1 MVLKAGIWGADMPT
15 AAHFL
20 LRYAYEQTM
29 VSAVWGMQDPV
40 TIATAMGLEP
50 AAVLRPSIA
59 TGVAP
64 SEPEY
69 FEDEIGAHVEVR
81 GERLVDDAR
90 THEWFSFTLR
100 VRDDNGRTPLELA
113 THLGHSTVVVILT
126 TFERMPGG

>member
-64 SEPEY
+64 SEPECARGLLQVTGLCAVRSLIATTL
-69 FEDEIGAHVEVR
+69 FLSQVPCSPPRARPRQAPGTLASKTGASL
-81 GERLVDDAR
+81 RLAR
-90 THEWFSFTLR
+90 HGWR
-100 VRDDNGRTPLELA
+100 
-113 THLGHSTVVVILT
+113 
-126 TFERMPGG
+126 